1 MKYQELKKFLCKAAK
16 EKRVVDAFVT
26 FTPDSFEKAYTQLE
40 RTYLF
45 ASNEKAFSADAC
57 GYSIFGNC
65 MDGSDMGIRL
75 ERYMADEKG
84 GKNGWKIENC
94 GIIKYQLLSAHE
106 REMSVVGY
114 YDTLKDAN
122 HAMWL
127 EMANAVHCMPE
138 ELYGF
143 INKNEL
149 AGECGFGKYSAWAND
164 AGPDDGNVDWKINP
178 IYMDGVGVVGFEEG
192 EAGA

>member
-1 MKYQELKKFLCKAAK
+1 MKYQDLREILCQAAK

-26 FTPDSFEKAYTQLE
+26 FTPDSFENAYTQLE

-45 ASNEKAFSADAC
+45 TSNNKAFASPSC
-57 GYSIFGNC
+57 GGYSIFGDC
-65 MDGSDMGIRL
+65 MDGKDSGVRL

-84 GKNGWKIENC
+84 GKDGWKIENC
-94 GIIKYQLLSAHE
+94 GIIKYQLLSVHE

-114 YDTLKDAN
+114 YVTLKEAN
-122 HAMWL
+122 SAMWR
-127 EMANAVHCMPE
+127 EMADAVHCMPE

-143 INKNEL
+143 INKNEP

-164 AGPDDGNVDWKINP
+164 AGPDDGNVDWKIVP
-178 IYMDGVGVVGFEEG
+178 IYMDVDGVVTIEW
-192 EAGA
+192 A